1 MAMTRVLPLFVVPLI
16 RSPPITAVDPLMVI
30 FFASR
35 VDVGPSQVEQLAA
48 AGSGVGG
55 EVEEGEQ
62 PVLPGGGQEGLEL
75 GDGPD
80 GSGFASRHP
89 WPFSAFHGVAADEA
103 VDDDRVT
110 ECFPQDRVQVNHGRD
125 GERLAAVAS
134 TGQ

>member
-1 MAMTRVLPLFVVPLI
+1 MAITRVLPLFVVPLI
-16 RSPPITAVDPLMVI
+16 RSPPDHGGRSADSDLLCIE
-30 FFASR
+30 
-35 VDVGPSQVEQLAA
+35 VDVGPAQVEQLAT

-80 GSGFASRHP
+80 GSGFAGRHP

-103 VDDDRVT
+103 IDDDRVT
-110 ECFPQDRVQVNHGRD
+110 ECFPQDRMQVNHSRD